1 MRANEFVKKFGLDNA
16 KKVLEVAPI
25 RATSYR
31 TSENN
36 PTGLGGLFGRIDNEY
51 GNIVLLS
58 DLKRLVESWELVEKL
73 GGLNKSKKV
82 AKKSYDS
89 CSSIISDRTTGFECK
104 WVELNKAI
112 QDVESCQ

>member
-1 MRANEFVKKFGLDNA
+1 MIIFGTTVTVTHEFIKKFGLDNA

-58 DLKRLVESWELVEKL
+58 DLKRLS
-73 GGLNKSKKV
+73 
-82 AKKSYDS
+82 
-89 CSSIISDRTTGFECK
+89 
-104 WVELNKAI
+104 
-112 QDVESCQ
+112 